1 MNESIKTVLHQ
12 PKPKQI
18 NQTGVHT
25 HQTVRMNQSNELAE
39 NRSTAVKLQNKLV

>member
-25 HQTVRMNQSNELAE
+25 H
-39 NRSTAVKLQNKLV
+39 